1 MVNLGKIYLVTGS
14 EMDTIFRWLDLLERH
29 RAVGQ
34 AVINTVEKLD
44 QEDRERFWAV
54 LQLAMEGLDGQLS

>member
-1 MVNLGKIYLVTGS
+1 MVNLGKIYLVTES

-34 AVINTVEKLD
+34 AVINTAEKLNP
-44 QEDRERFWAV
+44 EERERFRAV
-54 LQLAMEGLDGQLS
+54 LQLAMEELDGQLS

>member
-29 RAVGQ
+29 RRMGRA
-34 AVINTVEKLD
+34 ALEIRDRLSP
-44 QEDRERFWAV
+44 EDREKFTAV
-54 LQLAMEGLDGQLS
+54 CSLIAEAADGQHF